1 MESLIVGL
9 SHNKPKNSVATAIV
23 REVLSHDSLLLDYIC
38 TQGDLA
44 LIDFIK
50 EIPCEPRVEVVLIDD
65 AFVERKW
72 MECLFQPNAY
82 LGDEVID
89 CYINLIKAQK
99 HLKCRSGGR
108 VHIENAFQFNF
119 LKRDG
124 DVEIKTEELYPNKDM
139 TQICSAERRV
149 LLYLDHDMVFIP
161 INIRETHWYLAVI
174 HARNMEI
181 QVLDSLGTSQ
191 DRKDLTDSI
200 KGLQRQIDM
209 ISQRKELK
217 DHRWPDLQ
225 VASWPLREINMG
237 YAKQTDS
244 SSCGLFLL
252 NYIEYWTGDELSDSF
267 TQDDMSHFRKKM
279 AAILLSSDL
288 NKRRG
293 CLLYKNEKEVDSGSP
308 SDVEILENPTD
319 SNKRKLLHVL
329 DDSEVVFE
337 DEEGP
342 ITQADLQRWFVDDW
356 DKRAHVKVSNDGC
369 TNDFLMVGLSTKDMP
384 VTKADSIDVLCDY
397 IMAIEDDTTLER
409 TWVRSFNPFKIEIS
423 VKDLQN
429 ILTTTQDMILRCFDM
444 AVRLLA
450 NKESRRP
457 KEEIINNRKHYMDMR
472 FWRMVGFGKLPKYHQ
487 DPTTEELA
495 KTLDCWPSMNYYI
508 TGCRYVLM
516 PWKFNGCYALFVID
530 HVKKHVTF
538 IDFTPTQDW
547 CKHMPYKRFAEAII
561 MASKKYKIAY
571 SKKRS
576 AWAEDIFKWEHTI
589 QTGVPIDLRGHCLWI
604 VGNGT
609 TLFNNLT
616 VDLMDQIMDFP
627 VDPIMAAKAY
637 KYKAEILLKEYLLAD
652 SYVLYTS
659 VLAGLLMCKLVLL
672 FLLIVFYG
680 LVACVCALVYAA
692 KIKIG
697 INGFGRIGR
706 LVARVA
712 LQSDDV
718 ELVVVNDRFIST
730 DYMVWSLGYCVSS
743 AKKGHLQRTTKKQSL
758 LSIYG
763 SWADEV

>member
-1 MESLIVGL
+1 MTQAADDGSMERAPFRDSPGQPR
-9 SHNKPKNSVATAIV
+9 SHSATSRWKGA
-23 REVLSHDSLLLDYIC
+23 DAPAA
-38 TQGDLA
+38 A
-44 LIDFIK
+44 LT
-50 EIPCEPRVEVVLIDD
+50 PRSSPR
-65 AFVERKW
+65 ARYPW
-72 MECLFQPNAY
+72 METTKFQDAPAPTPAI
-82 LGDEVID
+82 LAPTLLSVD
-89 CYINLIKAQK
+89 
-99 HLKCRSGGR
+99 GR
-108 VHIENAFQFNF
+108 AWMPPQLPHPTVLA
-119 LKRDG
+119 RDSPVMLAP
-124 DVEIKTEELYPNKDM
+124 DALPSLER
-139 TQICSAERRV
+139 SAEPLTTRGRAEV
-149 LLYLDHDMVFIP
+149 AIEVAIEVACDIKDILQGAVFIP

-174 HARNMEI
+174 HAINMEI
-181 QVLDSLGTSQ
+181 QVIDSLGTSQ

-225 VASWPLREINMG
+225 VASWPLREIDMG

-293 CLLYKNEKEVDSGSP
+293 CLLYKNDKEVDSGSP
-308 SDVEILENPTD
+308 SDVEILENSID
-319 SNKRKLLHVL
+319 SKKRKLLHVL
-329 DDSEVVFE
+329 HDSEVVYE

-342 ITQADLQRWFVDDW
+342 ITQADLQKWFVDDW
-356 DKRAHVKVSNDGC
+356 DKRAPVKVSNDGC

-397 IMAIEDDTTLER
+397 IMAIEDDMTLEM

-429 ILTTTQDMILRCFDM
+429 ILTINQDMILRCFDM

-457 KEEIINNRKHYMDMR
+457 KGEIINNRKHYMDMR

-487 DPTTEELA
+487 DPTAEELA

-571 SKKRS
+571 NKKRS
-576 AWAEDIFKWEHTI
+576 GWAEDIFKWEHTI
-589 QTGVPIDLRGHCLWI
+589 QTGVPIDLRG
-604 VGNGT
+604 
-609 TLFNNLT
+609 FNT
-616 VDLMDQIMDFP
+616 
-627 VDPIMAAKAY
+627 
-637 KYKAEILLKEYLLAD
+637 
-652 SYVLYTS
+652 SY
-659 VLAGLLMCKLVLL
+659 LVLQAMSMWGNDRQMK
-672 FLLIVFYG
+672 FVG
-680 LVACVCALVYAA
+680 DA
-692 KIKIG
+692 KIVRRNFVIDLLSYEDNSCRYA
-697 INGFGRIGR
+697 IPANIQQR
-706 LVARVA
+706 LI
-712 LQSDDV
+712 D
-718 ELVVVNDRFIST
+718 I
-730 DYMVWSLGYCVSS
+730 
-743 AKKGHLQRTTKKQSL
+743 AKK
-758 LSIYG
+758 
-763 SWADEV
+763 D

>member
-1 MESLIVGL
+1 
-9 SHNKPKNSVATAIV
+9 
-23 REVLSHDSLLLDYIC
+23 
-38 TQGDLA
+38 
-44 LIDFIK
+44 
-50 EIPCEPRVEVVLIDD
+50 
-65 AFVERKW
+65 
-72 MECLFQPNAY
+72 
-82 LGDEVID
+82 
-89 CYINLIKAQK
+89 
-99 HLKCRSGGR
+99 
-108 VHIENAFQFNF
+108 
-119 LKRDG
+119 
-124 DVEIKTEELYPNKDM
+124 
-139 TQICSAERRV
+139 
-149 LLYLDHDMVFIP
+149 
-161 INIRETHWYLAVI
+161 
-174 HARNMEI
+174 MEI

-191 DRKDLTDSI
+191 DRIDLTDSI

-225 VASWPLREINMG
+225 VASWPLREIDMG

-329 DDSEVVFE
+329 DDSEVVYE

-356 DKRAHVKVSNDGC
+356 DKRAPVKVSTDGC

-444 AVRLLA
+444 AIRLLA

-495 KTLDCWPSMNYYI
+495 KTLDCWPSINYYI
-508 TGCRYVLM
+508 TSCRYVSM
-516 PWKFNGCYALFVID
+516 CSFR
-530 HVKKHVTF
+530 
-538 IDFTPTQDW
+538 
-547 CKHMPYKRFAEAII
+547 M
-561 MASKKYKIAY
+561 
-571 SKKRS
+571 
-576 AWAEDIFKWEHTI
+576 
-589 QTGVPIDLRGHCLWI
+589 
-604 VGNGT
+604 
-609 TLFNNLT
+609 
-616 VDLMDQIMDFP
+616 
-627 VDPIMAAKAY
+627 
-637 KYKAEILLKEYLLAD
+637 YL
-652 SYVLYTS
+652 
-659 VLAGLLMCKLVLL
+659 
-672 FLLIVFYG
+672 
-680 LVACVCALVYAA
+680 
-692 KIKIG
+692 
-697 INGFGRIGR
+697 
-706 LVARVA
+706 
-712 LQSDDV
+712 
-718 ELVVVNDRFIST
+718 
-730 DYMVWSLGYCVSS
+730 
-743 AKKGHLQRTTKKQSL
+743 
-758 LSIYG
+758 
-763 SWADEV
+763 